1 MRKSGLKHNL
11 IKYGIADLLRFAN
24 KTPRVLFYHGVD
36 TVEEKASLHISPEM
50 FEQEMVFLSK
60 HYEIVPI
67 EEYYRR
73 FQENKFTG
81 KEIVVTFDDGYRNNL
96 TIAAPILQSLDIPFT
111 VFVSTRHID
120 NEQFFPTAI
129 VRMITNKRELSSLTV
144 DCLKFQTPL
153 KDNQQRNQVCEAIV
167 HTIKHSNM
175 RLVNDICQQLKEN
188 VSVDEFME
196 LCQIHKADA
205 PMNWEE
211 VKRLHADYH
220 CTIGS
225 HCADHFICNIYQSEE
240 EILHQLKTSKAT
252 IEDKLQAPCYF
263 LAYPNGIYNIGD
275 VTEYAMQAASE
286 VGYKLAFTTIT
297 DRLKPNSNP
306 MLMPRLA
313 ARFEI
318 DDFIVKLG
326 LKPKFI

>member
-36 TVEEKASLHISPEM
+36 TVEEKASLHISPEV
-50 FEQEMVFLSK
+50 FEQEMLFLCR

-81 KEIVVTFDDGYRNNL
+81 KEIVITFDDGYRNNL
-96 TIAAPILQSLDIPFT
+96 TVAAPILQSLDIPFT
-111 VFVSTRHID
+111 VFVSTSHID
-120 NEQFFPTAI
+120 NGQFFPTAI
-129 VRMITNKRELSSLTV
+129 ARMIINKHDLSSLTI
-144 DCLKFQTPL
+144 DCLKFQTEL
-153 KDNQQRNQVCEAIV
+153 KDNRQRNQICEAIIY
-167 HTIKHSNM
+167 TIKHANI
-175 RLVNDICQQLKEN
+175 RLVNEICQQLKEN
-188 VSVDEFME
+188 VSLDEFTE
-196 LCQIHKADA
+196 LCHHHKADE

-211 VKRLHADYH
+211 VKRLHTDYK
-220 CTIGS
+220 CTISS

-240 EILHQLKTSKAT
+240 DVLYQLKTSKAK
-252 IEDKLQAPCYF
+252 IEDKLQAPCHF
-263 LAYPNGIYNIGD
+263 LAYPNGIYNTGD
-275 VTEYAMQAASE
+275 VTEFAMQAALE
-286 VGYKLAFTTIT
+286 AGYKLAFTTIT
-297 DRLKPNSNP
+297 DRLKPDTNP

-326 LKPKFI
+326 LKPKFL